1 MAEPSRIAESAM
13 ARDCR
18 GNAGAT
24 GQDES
29 RRRRESARLGRTN
42 LGLNSKIITIHEKV
56 DLGEVQ
62 YDQFVVPSCG
72 QCEKEGIQGSIV
84 KPNVVFFGE
93 TITEEVKDR
102 S

>member
-1 MAEPSRIAESAM
+1 
-13 ARDCR
+13 
-18 GNAGAT
+18 
-24 GQDES
+24 
-29 RRRRESARLGRTN
+29 
-42 LGLNSKIITIHEKV
+42 V

-72 QCEKEGIQGSIV
+72 ECKKIGVDRSIV